1 MRILDR
7 LLGLRAAASIGLA
20 FLLLLRGPSLRAAEK
35 VYETDFQRGKVSPQ
49 WSFNQVEEYANR
61 QRFLGPL
68 SNQTVHL
75 RLEKLPKHAF
85 IRIHFDLIIAWNW
98 EGSTRQQI
106 EGEPRRGPEVIQL
119 AVQNGPVLMRGS
131 FSNQQR
137 DPYRTAVRQSFPELD
152 ERILVPQRTGSRELD
167 NFTPKM
173 NDFGNNNLLL
183 ATATHYRQNWTLP
196 HSKNE
201 LTLEFSAENLQEVEE
216 QFWGIDNVAVEVLS
230 ADEVPAL
237 EAAQLAEMP
246 KLLSGSGS
254 AIAATACWDLVA
266 HPEQALQ
273 VIRQMKTEMLRADP
287 TSLKRQARIQEL
299 IRGLDSS
306 VYADRVE
313 ALRGLE
319 EFGSAAAAT
328 VTREEKASRSPE
340 TRERLRELLSRWSA
354 TPNPVQNPQALQR
367 MRCTRILEII
377 DSKES
382 LELAKQ
388 LRVD

>member
-1 MRILDR
+1 MGIRQMIHIAAMLSVA
-7 LLGLRAAASIGLA
+7 LLMLESSAKLG
-20 FLLLLRGPSLRAAEK
+20 AAEK
-35 VYETDFQRGKVSPQ
+35 VFESDFQRGKVPPQ

-61 QRFLGPL
+61 QRYLGPL

-75 RLEKLPKHAF
+75 RLEKLPPHAF
-85 IRIHFDLIIAWNW
+85 IRLHFDLIIAWNW
-98 EGSTRQQI
+98 EGSTRQQF

-119 AVQNGPVLMRGS
+119 AIQNGPVLMRGT

-137 DPYRTAVRQSFPELD
+137 EPYRNAVRQSFPELD
-152 ERILVPQRTGSRELD
+152 QRILVPQRTGSRELD
-167 NFTPKM
+167 HFTPKM
-173 NDFGNNNLLL
+173 NQFGDDNVLR
-183 ATATHYRQNWTLP
+183 TMATHYRQNWTLP

-216 QFWGIDNVAVEVLS
+216 QFWGIDNVVVEVLN

-237 EAAQLAEMP
+237 EAAQLADMP
-246 KLLSGSGS
+246 KLLGGSGS
-254 AIAATACWDLVA
+254 AAAAAACWDLIA
-266 HPEQALQ
+266 RPEQALK
-273 VIRQMKTEMLRADP
+273 VIRQMKSEMLRADP
-287 TSLKRQARIQEL
+287 ASQKRQARILEL

-319 EFGSAAAAT
+319 EYGSAAAAT
-328 VTREEKASRSPE
+328 VTREEKTSRSPE
-340 TRERLRELLSRWSA
+340 TRERLRELLSRWSEK
-354 TPNPVQNPQALQR
+354 PNPVQSPQTLQR

>member
-1 MRILDR
+1 MRFLDR
-7 LLGLRAAASIGLA
+7 LSDLRAAPIIGLA
-20 FLLLLRGPSLRAAEK
+20 FLLLLRGSSLPAAEK
-35 VYETDFQRGKVSPQ
+35 IFESDFQRGKVSPQ

-85 IRIHFDLIIAWNW
+85 IRIHFDLIVAWNW
-98 EGSTRQQI
+98 EGATRQRF
-106 EGEPRRGPEVIQL
+106 EDEPRRGTEVIQL
-119 AVQNGPVLMRGS
+119 AVQNGPLLMRGS

-137 DPYRTAVRQSFPELD
+137 DVFRSAVRQSFPELD
-152 ERILVPQRTGSRELD
+152 ERILVPARTGGREIE
-167 NFTPKM
+167 NFTVKL
-173 NDFGNNNLLL
+173 NQFGEDNVLR
-183 ATATHYRQNWTLP
+183 AMATHYRQNWTLP

-216 QFWGIDNVAVEVLS
+216 QFWGLDNVVVEVLA

-237 EAAQLAEMP
+237 EAALLADMP
-246 KLLSGSGS
+246 KLLGGSGS
-254 AIAATACWDLVA
+254 TTAAAACWDLVA

-287 TSLKRQARIQEL
+287 ASQKRQARIQEL

-319 EFGSAAAAT
+319 EYGSAAAAT

-354 TPNPVQNPQALQR
+354 TPNPVQSPQALQR